1 MSETWLARCGV
12 ALAARQRGV
21 LVALLGGLHLA
32 LMAGVGSPI
41 GLTLWV
47 VDVGLFLLWQPF
59 VRSEQRLAGESA
71 LLLAAALGLGAWFYG
86 WWLLIL
92 WTLLLAA
99 LLGGRVIMV
108 AHRPT
113 RLFYLLA
120 FAYLLVA
127 LLVFLVPH
135 VVPEAVPLG
144 ATLDVPFAIAA
155 PVLFVTMLLL
165 PRPESARGASG
176 TPVDFIS
183 SLFVGL
189 LVAVLVLGSL
199 ASVLLRGTNY
209 VEGLLL
215 TLLTLAAMLLVIAW
229 AWNPRPG
236 FAGLSVLFSRYL
248 LSLGLPFD
256 AWLQRLMRCVSEEGN
271 AERFLIR
278 LADELQT
285 VPWVRGAR
293 IHREGIEVHAFGASA
308 GPVLKIEGLPH
319 SLRLYASPAP
329 GPALVW
335 HLRLLVQLTNEF
347 YEAKRRA
354 QELERMSYL
363 RAVHETGARLTH
375 DVKNLLQS
383 LDNLC
388 FLAQSG
394 DAAMQDALRR
404 QLPQLAGRLRQ
415 TLGKLQSPEG
425 VADGPGESSAQ
436 VMAGLWWSALGERF
450 PQDWIEF
457 APLAGDAEAAL
468 PLALFDSVADNLL
481 DNVRLKQQLASGL
494 RVRVSLDADSPA
506 LRVCDDGAA
515 VPAPLAAELLAR
527 PVASHNGYGLGLYQA
542 AQLARE
548 ACFCLRLTDNAPGRV
563 CFTLQR
569 LEPVQ

>member
-1 MSETWLARCGV
+1 MNESWLARSGA

-41 GLTLWV
+41 GLMLWI

-71 LLLAAALGLGAWFYG
+71 LLLAAALGLGAWIYG

-92 WTLLLAA
+92 WTVLLAA

-120 FAYLLVA
+120 FAYLLAA
-127 LLVFLVPH
+127 LLVFLVPQ

-144 ATLDVPFAIAA
+144 AALDAPFALAA
-155 PVLFVTMLLL
+155 PVVFVAMLLL
-165 PRPESARGASG
+165 PRPESAGGAGG

-189 LVAVLVLGSL
+189 LVAVLVLGAL

-215 TLLTLAAMLLVIAW
+215 TLLTLAAMLLIIAW

-236 FAGLSVLFSRYL
+236 FGGLGLLFSRYL

-256 AWLQRLMRCVSEEGN
+256 DWLQRLMRCVSEEGD
-271 AERFLIR
+271 AERFLVR
-278 LADELQT
+278 LADELRT
-285 VPWVRGAR
+285 VPWVRGAV
-293 IHREGIEVHAFGASA
+293 IHRDGVEVHAFGAST
-308 GPVLKIEGLPH
+308 GPVLDIEGQPH
-319 SLRLYASPAP
+319 SLRLYAYPAP

-383 LDNLC
+383 IDNLC

-394 DAAMQDALRR
+394 DAAMHDALRR

-415 TLGKLQSPEG
+415 TLGKLQSPAGAANGHAEP
-425 VADGPGESSAQ
+425 AAQ
-436 VMAGLWWSALGERF
+436 VKAGLWWSALRERF
-450 PQDWIEF
+450 PQDWIDF
-457 APLAGDAEAAL
+457 SPLAGDPETAL
-468 PLALFDSVADNLL
+468 PQALFDSVADNLL
-481 DNVRLKQQLASGL
+481 DNVRLKQQLAPGL
-494 RVRVSLDADSPA
+494 RVQVNLDAGLPG

-515 VPAPLAAELLAR
+515 VPAPLESELLAR

-548 ACFCLRLTDNAPGRV
+548 AGFCLRLAENVPGRV
-563 CFTLQR
+563 CFALQR
-569 LEPVQ
+569 LEPAR